1 MKHEHTVTVALTEE
15 QEARLLALTVRL
27 NRVAANGGEVVNV
40 DKLLRMLILNGSMA
54 QIEERMNGISAALT
68 AMEAA
73 QEGVGETCNI

>member
-27 NRVAANGGEVVNV
+27 NRVASSGGTVINV

-54 QIEERMNGISAALT
+54 QIEERMNGISAALA

-73 QEGVGETCNI
+73 QEGVGGDE